1 MGHPGMTT
9 IITTRTICSECDEAR
24 ALRFV
29 AHLRAAGWDVEY
41 GGTGPT
47 PDGQPL
53 LREIANADALDAHFI
68 ARRWLEKQTTTGK
81 DTGR

>member
-1 MGHPGMTT
+1 MTT

-41 GGTGPT
+41 GGTGWT

-53 LREIANADALDAHFI
+53 LSGDFPAFNAAFYAADDAS
-68 ARRWLEKQTTTGK
+68 RRVGAS
-81 DTGR
+81 R